1 MTGAQTARL
10 TASPENLCKSLKLH
24 LHGHISAQPF
34 LPDFSAINTR
44 VPRPQSFP
52 TPDCTHLGLG
62 LSKDPVRGSRS
73 FQALQNERSRSLL
86 GLGDRSKRSFWKSG
100 QSWSGR
106 AMSPFW
112 HYWGGAEGRVSIL
125 ALLRGRERPQVQ
137 KKDENINRSS
147 EWWDLDYFI
156 LFSSCSLYTLI
167 FCMILSSQMF
177 KHKLFLL
184 CKQNKFCALFAT
196 PQGKLKQAVNWAS
209 LHLMPP
215 QHLHL
220 RHN

>member
-1 MTGAQTARL
+1 MREAEAYWVWGIEAR
-10 TASPENLCKSLKLH
+10 
-24 LHGHISAQPF
+24 
-34 LPDFSAINTR
+34 
-44 VPRPQSFP
+44 
-52 TPDCTHLGLG
+52 
-62 LSKDPVRGSRS
+62 
-73 FQALQNERSRSLL
+73 
-86 GLGDRSKRSFWKSG
+86 DRSGNLDRVG
-100 QSWSGR
+100 QEGPCHR
-106 AMSPFW
+106 LGIIG
-112 HYWGGAEGRVSIL
+112 GGAEGRVSIL

-184 CKQNKFCALFAT
+184 CKQNKFCALIAT

-215 QHLHL
+215 QHLRL